1 MKSGITITS
10 VDVPFL
16 QLVWL
21 MSKIIIACIPAVVVA
36 CLVVGIWVFG
46 LGFVSMVFVEVF
58 GTMP

>member
-1 MKSGITITS
+1 MKSEISITS

-36 CLVVGIWVFG
+36 CLVVGIWAFGIGFISMIFAELFG
-46 LGFVSMVFVEVF
+46 L
-58 GTMP
+58 MP

>member
-1 MKSGITITS
+1 MKSEISITS

-36 CLVVGIWVFG
+36 CLVVGIWMFGIGFISVIFAELFG
-46 LGFVSMVFVEVF
+46 L
-58 GTMP
+58 MP

>member
-1 MKSGITITS
+1 MSNEIIIKS

-36 CLVVGIWVFG
+36 CLVVGLWMFG
-46 LGFVSMVFVEVF
+46 IGFISMVFAAMF
-58 GTMP
+58 GLLP